1 MYAWFGSLIA
11 LEALILSYWIGLKL
25 YQLLPAF
32 IGLSSVSAYVGIVA
46 LRHAREARLRAG
58 GKS

>member
-1 MYAWFGSLIA
+1 MYAWFACLVA

-32 IGLSSVSAYVGIVA
+32 IGLSAVTAYVGAVA
-46 LRHAREARLRAG
+46 LRGAREVRLREG
-58 GKS
+58 GKP